1 MTTSVSPEGL
11 KIKDIEVIPPQW
23 PGGGLNGT
31 SDLKTPKLGLEAPT
45 SALHK
50 LQHRPTSPEIEDD
63 TFRTRRTRLEGNE
76 EDSLRHKNDTTTT
89 TAEEHIDELD
99 SRERRPLPM
108 RRNMPEPLPSD
119 HVRNPTHED
128 EYPYRKLTKRNYDQ
142 LEQKPAGFGIAFTN
156 RSYPRPFIP
165 TALLL
170 KNMKQFQRDLVAKDR
185 DNNKGRVKVSE
196 PEAQS
201 NKDCRDFGGPWAIIL
216 YDISAAFRLWLL
228 DLGVVP
234 LSKPGATFMVHS
246 LEESKMSWI
255 LLNFT
260 GPAVEEDGEDII
272 EALTEIKAKIFK
284 DQGVQRVVQE
294 LVKAKESD
302 TYANLAKK
310 SPTEILATITS
321 SLRLAY
327 IPCNDQRGDPNPRY
341 QLRGKPVLPNKDLQ
355 RKWVT
360 ALCAIEYN
368 ISDVSGARERT
379 TLDMRARILT
389 MISLQPAR
397 DEASSTEDE
406 DFREATANIGEAVEA
421 VEVIIEEAEAHPSEA
436 EDEVDK

>member
-1 MTTSVSPEGL
+1 
-11 KIKDIEVIPPQW
+11 
-23 PGGGLNGT
+23 
-31 SDLKTPKLGLEAPT
+31 
-45 SALHK
+45 
-50 LQHRPTSPEIEDD
+50 
-63 TFRTRRTRLEGNE
+63 
-76 EDSLRHKNDTTTT
+76 
-89 TAEEHIDELD
+89 IDELD
-99 SRERRPLPM
+99 SRERRPLPT

-128 EYPYRKLTKRNYDQ
+128 EYPYGKLTKRNYDQ

-185 DNNKGRVKVSE
+185 DNVLALVPYGAGPRWETKFKGRALVAIRDWLLQVDFQNKGRVKVSE

-201 NKDCRDFGGPWAIIL
+201 NKDRRDFGGPWAIIL

-234 LSKPGATFMVHS
+234 LSEPGATFMVHS

-294 LVKAKESD
+294 LAKAKESD
-302 TYANLAKK
+302 TAYANLAKK

-341 QLRGKPVLPNKDLQ
+341 QLRGKPVSPNKDLQ

-360 ALCAIEYN
+360 ALRAIEYN
-368 ISDVSGARERT
+368 VRFKRLRPDKVDFGCVWCKG
-379 TLDMRARILT
+379 
-389 MISLQPAR
+389 
-397 DEASSTEDE
+397 ED
-406 DFREATANIGEAVEA
+406 
-421 VEVIIEEAEAHPSEA
+421 HPGHA
-436 EDEVDK
+436 CPYP